1 MGVPVVALLGNSIS
15 SRAAGAILT
24 SIGMADWVADSAD
37 QYLAIAVKFAAL
49 PDQLKALRDE
59 LPTNVAASA
68 VGNGAIYTGAVEA
81 AYRTMWANY
90 CRNDAGQHPVV

>member
-1 MGVPVVALLGNSIS
+1 VPVVALLGNSIS

-37 QYLAIAVKFAAL
+37 QYLGIAVKFASL
-49 PDQLKALRDE
+49 PDRLKALRDE

-68 VGNGAIYTGAVEA
+68 VGNGAIYTEAIEA
-81 AYRTMWANY
+81 AYRTMWADY
-90 CRNDAGQHPVV
+90 CRTAR